1 MCCSSVDRAAAVVLG
16 RPAIV
21 RISAIV
27 IIERLALLLTT
38 AAQPGVT
45 AVAVV
50 LIQQLHGPDCDWA

>member
-50 LIQQLHGPDCDWA
+50 LIHSGVVG